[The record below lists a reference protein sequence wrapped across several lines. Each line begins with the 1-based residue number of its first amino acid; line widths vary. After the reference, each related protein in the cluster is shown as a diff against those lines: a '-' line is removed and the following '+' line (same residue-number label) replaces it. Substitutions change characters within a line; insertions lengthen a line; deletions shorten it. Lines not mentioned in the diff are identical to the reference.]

1 MNSKTPTKT
10 KKKRPTRRK
19 SGCFGYLFFLII
31 GLLLGGVGLHVYQ
44 HGVDQSLK
52 DWEALFEKEKEPVAV
67 NPSVGGR
74 VVDAV
79 KMDLRPLY
87 QQDERW
93 DPAITKGEE
102 GVALFELAIKDHYG
116 DKGDPFL
123 FRSRMSDAS
132 DLMNEALADL
142 RAMREELKDN
152 SNSVNEIDKKIRRYS
167 GSLDEFGKGVR

>member
-1 MNSKTPTKT
+1 MSSKPSLKT
-10 KKKRPTRRK
+10 KKRKRTRRK

-31 GLLLGGVGLHVYQ
+31 GLLLGGAGLHIYQ
-44 HGVDQSLK
+44 HGMDQSLK
-52 DWEALFEKEKEPVAV
+52 DWEALFEKEKEPVKV

-102 GVALFELAIKDHYG
+102 GVALYELAIKDHYG

-132 DLMNEALADL
+132 DLMNEALVSL
-142 RAMREELKDN
+142 RAMREDLKDN
-152 SNSVNEIDKKIRRYS
+152 ANSVDEIDKKIRRYA
-167 GSLDEFGKGVR
+167 GSLDEYGKGAR